1 MFYFDSLI
9 LGVEGVCYTRSECRS
24 RGGEPA
30 GGCAG
35 GFGVCCMLQ
44 SDCNTETSQNGT
56 VFSSPD
62 SMTTVCSLMIKPMN
76 DNICQIKLQLEDF
89 VLADPDISGVCRTDY
104 MQAIILF
111 FCTDIFKNR

>member
-1 MFYFDSLI
+1 
-9 LGVEGVCYTRSECRS
+9 
-24 RGGEPA
+24 
-30 GGCAG
+30 
-35 GFGVCCMLQ
+35 MLQ

-111 FCTDIFKNR
+111 FCTDIFKNRNRICPISVYDCQFSS

>member
-1 MFYFDSLI
+1 M
-9 LGVEGVCYTRSECRS
+9 CYTNSECRS

-62 SMTTVCSLMIKPMN
+62 VMSTVCSLMIKPMN
-76 DNICQIKLQLEDF
+76 DNICQIRLELENF

-104 MQAIILF
+104 MQVGKELNYRQARIMVF
-111 FCTDIFKNR
+111 